1 MEKDYFQTNLVERS
15 FCKSV
20 FTFNKPYSKTFI
32 CTTEINAYLIVTY
45 LKTIFFS
52 TGYQSVF
59 LSFTCCG
66 VRDWQIRH
74 QRWSSPCV
82 FLHFAI
88 SISSH
93 TAHTFPRDKYC
104 LGACANWETPRNN
117 YGKINQVILLIKE
130 NAHNHHLLLHQAS
143 LTILCCKLKQPFEQ
157 ATFAFI
163 MWY

>member
-1 MEKDYFQTNLVERS
+1 MSWGWGGWGLISTLNDRAIKIEKDYFQTNLVERS

-66 VRDWQIRH
+66 VRDWKIRH
-74 QRWSSPCV
+74 QR
-82 FLHFAI
+82 
-88 SISSH
+88 
-93 TAHTFPRDKYC
+93 
-104 LGACANWETPRNN
+104 
-117 YGKINQVILLIKE
+117 
-130 NAHNHHLLLHQAS
+130 
-143 LTILCCKLKQPFEQ
+143 
-157 ATFAFI
+157 
-163 MWY
+163 

>member
-1 MEKDYFQTNLVERS
+1 MPMNSMYLYTIFNFKGKIKGQNELGVGGWGLISTLNDRAIKIEKDYFQTNLVERS

-66 VRDWQIRH
+66 VQDW
-74 QRWSSPCV
+74 
-82 FLHFAI
+82 
-88 SISSH
+88 
-93 TAHTFPRDKYC
+93 
-104 LGACANWETPRNN
+104 
-117 YGKINQVILLIKE
+117 KI
-130 NAHNHHLLLHQAS
+130 
-143 LTILCCKLKQPFEQ
+143 
-157 ATFAFI
+157 
-163 MWY
+163 